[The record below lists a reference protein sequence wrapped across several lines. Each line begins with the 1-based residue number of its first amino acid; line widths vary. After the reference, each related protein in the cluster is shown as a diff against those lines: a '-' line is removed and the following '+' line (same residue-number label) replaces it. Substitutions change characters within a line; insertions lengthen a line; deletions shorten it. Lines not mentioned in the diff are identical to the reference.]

1 MKRVCLLGVLLCG
14 ALPLLAQYK
23 VTEPDKQEGGV
34 KRTEI
39 PANVKTMR
47 VDKVEPV
54 LDPSTV
60 VSFKDAR
67 LTDMKG
73 NQAKIDLKD
82 KVTIVEYWSRK
93 SNQENLYW
101 NRMRDLEHKYANN
114 NVVQII
120 SVNYDTALGGAG
132 QRQAVAEYLK
142 THTAPKKVL
151 LDVDDAIR
159 ELFSIPGPLGYM
171 VFNHREQFIYCGRGD
186 DPTAEELF
194 KKIDEAIAS
203 KQKWDDYV
211 QRTLGQVVVPKK
223 K

>member
-1 MKRVCLLGVLLCG
+1 MKKVCLLGVLLCG
-14 ALPLLAQYK
+14 VLPLFAQFK
-23 VTEPDKQEGGV
+23 VTVPDKQEGDG
-34 KRTEI
+34 KTKEI
-39 PANVKTMR
+39 PAEVTSIR
-47 VDKVEPV
+47 VSKVEPV

-67 LTDMKG
+67 LTDLKG

-93 SNQENLYW
+93 SNQDNLYW
-101 NRMRDLEHKYANN
+101 NRMRDLEQKYAGNSL
-114 NVVQII
+114 VQII

-142 THTAPKKVL
+142 SHTAPSKVL

-171 VFNHREQFIYCGRGD
+171 VFNHNQQYIYCGRGD
-186 DPTAEELF
+186 DPTAEALF
-194 KKIDEAIAS
+194 KKIDEALAS
-203 KQKWDDYV
+203 KKKWDDYV
-211 QRTLGQVVVPKK
+211 QRTLGQVVSPKK